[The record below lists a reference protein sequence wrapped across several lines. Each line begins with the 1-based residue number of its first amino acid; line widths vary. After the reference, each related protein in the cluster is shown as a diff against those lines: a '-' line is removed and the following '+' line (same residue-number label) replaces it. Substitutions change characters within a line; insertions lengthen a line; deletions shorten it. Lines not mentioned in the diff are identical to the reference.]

1 MFNVQRIMLE
11 ANCIFKVDRTISG
24 DISAL
29 MLYRA
34 SEEEEEEGLK
44 ICIHRSHILAF
55 RLRAASSLLQ
65 RHLLHYPLAT
75 VYKKLARNHTIPIPI
90 PIE

>member
-11 ANCIFKVDRTISG
+11 ANCILKVDRTISG

-44 ICIHRSHILAF
+44 SAF
-55 RLRAASSLLQ
+55 ACSL
-65 RHLLHYPLAT
+65 
-75 VYKKLARNHTIPIPI
+75 
-90 PIE
+90 

>member
-11 ANCIFKVDRTISG
+11 ANCIFKVKRTISG

-34 SEEEEEEGLK
+34 SEEEEEGLK
-44 ICIHRSHILAF
+44 ICIHPRYLGSHILAF
-55 RLRAASSLLQ
+55 RLPAASSLL
-65 RHLLHYPLAT
+65 
-75 VYKKLARNHTIPIPI
+75 
-90 PIE
+90 

>member
-1 MFNVQRIMLE
+1 MFNVQQIMLE
-11 ANCIFKVDRTISG
+11 ANCIFKVKRRISG

-44 ICIHRSHILAF
+44 ICRYS
-55 RLRAASSLLQ
+55 
-65 RHLLHYPLAT
+65 
-75 VYKKLARNHTIPIPI
+75 PIPYLGVQTASCAI
-90 PIE
+90 TPSSPLPTCHRLQETCP

>member
-11 ANCIFKVDRTISG
+11 ANCNLKVKGTISG

-34 SEEEEEEGLK
+34 SEEGLK
-44 ICIHRSHILAF
+44 ICIHPRYLGSYILAF
-55 RLRAASSLLQ
+55 RLPAASSLL
-65 RHLLHYPLAT
+65 
-75 VYKKLARNHTIPIPI
+75 
-90 PIE
+90 

>member
-11 ANCIFKVDRTISG
+11 ANCNLKVDRTISG

-34 SEEEEEEGLK
+34 SEEEEGLK

-55 RLRAASSLLQ
+55 RLPAASSLL
-65 RHLLHYPLAT
+65 
-75 VYKKLARNHTIPIPI
+75 
-90 PIE
+90 

>member
-11 ANCIFKVDRTISG
+11 ANCILKVKGTISG

-34 SEEEEEEGLK
+34 SEEEEEEEGLK
-44 ICIHRSHILAF
+44 ICIHPRYLGSHILAF
-55 RLRAASSLLQ
+55 RLPAASSLL
-65 RHLLHYPLAT
+65 
-75 VYKKLARNHTIPIPI
+75 
-90 PIE
+90 

>member
-11 ANCIFKVDRTISG
+11 ANCTLKVKGTISG

-34 SEEEEEEGLK
+34 SEEEEGLK
-44 ICIHRSHILAF
+44 ICIHPRYLPRIPYLGVQTASCVQSSITL
-55 RLRAASSLLQ
+55 SSLLPTCYRLQ
-65 RHLLHYPLAT
+65 ETCP
-75 VYKKLARNHTIPIPI
+75 
-90 PIE
+90 

>member
-34 SEEEEEEGLK
+34 SEEEEEGL
-44 ICIHRSHILAF
+44 IRSVFTLDA
-55 RLRAASSLLQ
+55 
-65 RHLLHYPLAT
+65 
-75 VYKKLARNHTIPIPI
+75 
-90 PIE
+90 